1 MPNKTIYV
9 RDADVPL
16 FEKATPEL
24 GESISALFASF
35 LRDRVATMTVQ
46 EKQVVQLIN
55 RIKQDR
61 ERLAVED
68 IKEASTELD
77 QAEDYARKCLEAVQK
92 RNYRTAR
99 GLYDASDSLRELAL
113 QTLQTYKQILA
124 AITSATPVR

>member
-1 MPNKTIYV
+1 V
-9 RDADVPL
+9 
-16 FEKATPEL
+16 
-24 GESISALFASF
+24 FASF